1 MRPLAVLNAIV
12 FGSAAAIT
20 FGLGGVLV
28 DLPRAAGAVSARC
41 ARNFLSWF
49 AAAPLFALLAVVS
62 GASLFGMLKGRRWRW
77 LAHAAMWLV
86 VAGITA
92 LYWPR

>member
-1 MRPLAVLNAIV
+1 VRPLAVLNAIV

-20 FGLGGVLV
+20 FGLAGVLV
-28 DLPRAAGAVSARC
+28 IFLVLQGEYPQMRAEFPVLVRSSA
-41 ARNFLSWF
+41 
-49 AAAPLFALLAVVS
+49 LFALLAAVS
-62 GASLFGMLKGRRWRW
+62 GASLLGTLKERRWRR

-92 LYWPR
+92 IYWPR

>member
-28 DLPRAAGAVSARC
+28 I
-41 ARNFLSWF
+41 FLVLKGSHPEMASEF
-49 AAAPLFALLAVVS
+49 PALLRGSGVFALLACVS
-62 GASLFGMLKGRRWRW
+62 GASLFAVLKSLKWRW
-77 LAHAAMWLV
+77 VAQIAMWLV
-86 VAGITA
+86 VLGIGT

>member
-28 DLPRAAGAVSARC
+28 I
-41 ARNFLSWF
+41 FLVLKGSYPEMNSEF
-49 AAAPLFALLAVVS
+49 PALLRSSGVFALLACVS
-62 GASLFGMLKGRRWRW
+62 GLSLLAVLKGLKWRW
-77 LAHAAMWLV
+77 VAQIAMWLV
-86 VAGITA
+86 VLGIGT